1 MSVWLWGCA
10 PVVTEALEP
19 SYQRGVALGFVDP
32 RGDAL
37 PETLAEARALGATD
51 VSILVPLY
59 TESIDGRTVV
69 FGALDDARGGDGTRE
84 AAAELHA
91 IPASP
96 PDVDGLRRVLGAV
109 REAGLRPLV
118 FPIVRLRVRR
128 PGEWRGKLS
137 PPDRD
142 GWFAAYAAQIEV
154 LARICEEGG
163 AARLAIGS
171 ELVSYEDEPARWRAL
186 ATAVRKIFHGKL
198 LYSANWDRWD
208 AIGFWDAVDEIGIS
222 AYFTLGD
229 RGTDPRVDEIVAR
242 WRPITDAL
250 RTFSDA
256 QRRPIVFTEVGF
268 PSVEG
273 AAFWPWN
280 DHQSKTKC
288 ADGEGCESALGLES
302 QRALWTAF
310 VRVFS
315 DRDRTRFLD
324 GSYVWLWAGR
334 GGLRDRGYT
343 PRGKPAGAI
352 VKLWYAADRP
362 RPTPR

>member
-1 MSVWLWGCA
+1 MSGCA
-10 PVVTEALEP
+10 PIVIEAP
-19 SYQRGVALGFVDP
+19 GPTFQRGVALGFVDP

-37 PETLAEARALGATD
+37 KTTLAEARALGATD

-59 TESIDGRTVV
+59 TESIQGQSVQ
-69 FGALDDARGGDGTRE
+69 FGALDDARGGDGTIDRSLE
-84 AAAELHA
+84 VRDVSS
-91 IPASP
+91 SP
-96 PDVDGLRRVLGAV
+96 PDVDGLRRVLVSV
-109 REAGLRPLV
+109 RDAGLHALV
-118 FPIVRLRVRR
+118 FPLVRLRVRR

-142 GWFAAYAAQIEV
+142 GWFAAYATQIEA

-163 AARLAIGS
+163 AARLSIGS
-171 ELVSYEDEPARWRAL
+171 ELVSYEDDAVRWRVL
-186 ATAVRKIFHGKL
+186 AAAVRRVFHGKI

-222 AYFTLGD
+222 AYFTLGE
-229 RGTDPRVDEIVAR
+229 RGADPHVDEIVAR
-242 WRPITDAL
+242 WQPITSLL
-250 RTFSDA
+250 RAFSAA
-256 QRRPIVFTEVGF
+256 QHRPIVFTEVGF
-268 PSVEG
+268 PSVQG

-280 DHQSKTKC
+280 DHQSKTQC
-288 ADGEGCESALGLES
+288 AEGEGCGSALGLEA
-302 QRALWTAF
+302 QRALWAAF

-315 DRDRTRFLD
+315 DREHTRFLD

-362 RPTPR
+362 RPAPR